1 MLLLVI
7 ILIIIIVIILF
18 KIKKKNTRP
27 CENEIENYDEG
38 ELYLDEEQEG
48 DEDAHYIMNASAYP
62 VDSYLN
68 MTHHIAQKAMH
79 SFIVMDYAFFAETVY
94 YEFDEIKNILSSI
107 DVKDD
112 NNSLLNHGICLSEFL
127 SSAEKRYNECIL
139 RAIKRQYEGYQLV
152 VVFLQSHA
160 EIIEYTTDMYTQI
173 NRAKKI
179 LQPIDNKDE
188 ISNELDKIYYQV
200 EEFCSP
206 FLSVPDKECLI
217 NAKNLKNYCVGLM
230 MLSEKQFN
238 DDESDNA
245 IRALDEAAR
254 YGWYPA
260 NKELLYNYTNTQRL
274 DNYKFMED
282 HALYRLCIMGA
293 VHGYRH
299 AQESILKAPEYKD
312 IIIKA
317 MSYGTSVCKSLCND
331 KVILYGSVRDLH
343 DFMINNYIEL
353 STGSVEDFSYYD
365 KPSINL

>member
-1 MLLLVI
+1 MLILLI
-7 ILIIIIVIILF
+7 ILAIIIVIILF
-18 KIKKKNTRP
+18 KIKKKNTCPR
-27 CENEIENYDEG
+27 ENENYDEG
-38 ELYLDEEQEG
+38 ELYLDDEEQKG
-48 DEDAHYIMNASAYP
+48 DEDAHYIMNVP
-62 VDSYLN
+62 VYHMDSYLN
-68 MTHHIAQKAMH
+68 MTQPIAQKVMR
-79 SFIVMDYAFFAETVY
+79 SFVVMDYAFFAETVY
-94 YEFDEIKNILSSI
+94 YEFDEIKNIISSI

-112 NNSLLNHGICLSEFL
+112 NNSLLNHGICFSEFL

-173 NRAKKI
+173 NRAKTI

-206 FLSVPDKECLI
+206 FLAVSDRECLI

-230 MLSEKQFN
+230 MLSERQFN
-238 DDESDNA
+238 DNDSDNA
-245 IRALDEAAR
+245 MRALDEAAR

-260 NKELLYNYTNTQRL
+260 NKELLYNYTNSQRL
-274 DNYKFMED
+274 DKYKFMED

-293 VHGYRH
+293 THGYRH
-299 AQESILKAPEYKD
+299 AQESILKEPEYKD

-317 MSYGTSVCKSLCND
+317 MSYGTSVYKSLGRD
-331 KVILYGSVRDLH
+331 KVVLYGSVRDIH
-343 DFMINNYIEL
+343 DFMINDYIEL
-353 STGSVEDFSYYD
+353 SIGRVEDFNYYD